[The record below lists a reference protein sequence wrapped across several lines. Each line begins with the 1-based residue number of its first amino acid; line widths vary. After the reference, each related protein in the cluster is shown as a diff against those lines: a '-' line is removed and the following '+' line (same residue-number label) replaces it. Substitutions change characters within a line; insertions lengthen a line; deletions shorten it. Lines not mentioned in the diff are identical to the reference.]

1 MLRVAVLDD
10 YQRSALGLA
19 DWKSLQPQ
27 AQIEAFPDHVA
38 EEDILAR
45 RLHTFEAVVL
55 MRERTP
61 FPRSLIEKLPNLR
74 LIVTAGMKNAAIDS
88 AAATARGI
96 QICGTE
102 TLGYPTA
109 ELTWGLIIA
118 LLRKIPQEFAALK
131 LGRWQST
138 LGAGLRGKTL
148 GIVGLGRL
156 GSQMAT
162 IGNAFGMQVLA
173 WSPNL
178 TAAHAAE
185 LGAQRVEKD
194 KLFSRAD
201 VVTVHLGLGDS
212 TRGVVSAAEFARM
225 KPTAYLVNTSRGPI
239 VQEAALIEAL
249 KARRIAGAAIDVFD
263 REPVPAGHPLLA
275 LDNLLVTPHLGYVTE
290 ENYRLI
296 YGHAVENIRAF
307 LDGKP
312 IRTMNVPAP
321 VVV

>member
-45 RLHTFEAVVL
+45 RLHTFEGVVL

-88 AAATARGI
+88 EAATARGI

-173 WSPNL
+173 WSQNL

-185 LGAQRVEKD
+185 IGAQRVEKD
-194 KLFSRAD
+194 ELFSRAD
-201 VVTVHLGLGDS
+201 VVTIHLGLGDR
-212 TRGVVSAAEFARM
+212 TRGVVGAAELARM
-225 KPTAYLVNTSRGPI
+225 KPTAYLVNTARGPI
-239 VQEAALIEAL
+239 VDETALLETL
-249 KARRIAGAAIDVFD
+249 QARQIAGAAIDVFSV
-263 REPVPAGHPLLA
+263 EPL
-275 LDNLLVTPHLGYVTE
+275 
-290 ENYRLI
+290 
-296 YGHAVENIRAF
+296 
-307 LDGKP
+307 
-312 IRTMNVPAP
+312 P
-321 VVV
+321 VA

>member
-1 MLRVAVLDD
+1 
-10 YQRSALGLA
+10 
-19 DWKSLQPQ
+19 
-27 AQIEAFPDHVA
+27 
-38 EEDILAR
+38 
-45 RLHTFEAVVL
+45 
-55 MRERTP
+55 
-61 FPRSLIEKLPNLR
+61 
-74 LIVTAGMKNAAIDS
+74 
-88 AAATARGI
+88 
-96 QICGTE
+96 
-102 TLGYPTA
+102 
-109 ELTWGLIIA
+109 
-118 LLRKIPQEFAALK
+118 
-131 LGRWQST
+131 
-138 LGAGLRGKTL
+138 L

-173 WSPNL
+173 WSQNL

-185 LGAQRVEKD
+185 IGAQRVEKD
-194 KLFSRAD
+194 ELFSRAD
-201 VVTVHLGLGDS
+201 VVTIHLGLGDR
-212 TRGVVSAAEFARM
+212 TRGVVGAAELARM

-249 KARRIAGAAIDVFD
+249 KARRIAGAAIDVFG

-312 IRTMNVPAP
+312 IRTMNVPARIT
-321 VVV
+321 V